1 MKKIHF
7 IAIGGAAMH
16 NLAISL
22 HKNGYKVS
30 GSDDQIFDPARTN
43 LEKYGLLPKEEG
55 WFTEKI
61 NDSLDAVILGMHAR
75 IDNPELI
82 KAKELG
88 LKIYSFPEFIYEHS
102 KDMKRIVVG
111 GSHGKTTITS
121 MILHV
126 MLKCGIDT
134 DFLSGAAVPGV
145 DGNVKLS
152 TTAKYIV
159 IEGDEYLTSPIDL
172 RPKFHIYKPHVAIIS
187 GIAWDHI
194 NVFKTEE
201 DYLKQ
206 FEIFVDLI
214 QQNGKLIFFA
224 QDEKLLQISKNLRAD
239 IEALAYSEP
248 EYSIE
253 NAENILHTTYG
264 DFKLKVFGSHNMQ
277 NIEAARLACN
287 STGIS
292 DEDFY
297 KHISCYEGAY
307 NRLTKIHETEKLTV
321 FRDFAHAP
329 SKVIATVEAVS
340 KQYSDRKVVAC
351 LELHTFSSLNLEFIP
366 QYENSLN
373 KADVSILY
381 FNPKTVEMKKLI
393 SPTAE
398 FIRESFKNQQLE
410 VFTDS
415 VELHKRLYELVNE
428 DLVLLLMSSGN
439 FDNLKFDDL
448 VGKNN

>member
-22 HKNGYKVS
+22 HKNGCQVT
-30 GSDDQIFDPARTN
+30 GSDDQIFDPAKSN
-43 LEKYGLLPKEEG
+43 LLKYGLLPKNEG
-55 WFTEKI
+55 WFPEKI
-61 NDSLDAVILGMHAR
+61 NDSLDAIILGMHAR

-82 KAKELG
+82 KAKDLG

-102 KDMKRIVVG
+102 KDMQRIVVG
-111 GSHGKTTITS
+111 GSHGKTTITG

-134 DFLSGAAVPGV
+134 DFLSGAAVPGI

-152 TTAKYIV
+152 NSAKFIV

-201 DYLKQ
+201 DYVKQ

-214 QQNGKLIFFA
+214 EKDGKLIYFEK
-224 QDEKLLQISKNLRAD
+224 DEKLLQISSNLRSD

-248 EYSIE
+248 KYSIE
-253 NAENILHTTYG
+253 NSENILHTTYG
-264 DFKLKVFGSHNMQ
+264 DFKLKVFGNHNMQ

-287 STGIS
+287 SAGIS

-297 KHISCYEGAY
+297 KYISSYEGAY
-307 NRLTKIHETEKLTV
+307 NRLTKIKDSDNLIV
-321 FRDFAHAP
+321 YRDFAHAP
-329 SKVIATVEAVS
+329 SKVIATVDAVRV
-340 KQYSDRKVVAC
+340 QYPSQKFVAC

-373 KADVSILY
+373 GADVSILY

-393 SPTAE
+393 PPTTD
-398 FIRESFKNQQLE
+398 FIKKSFNNPNLE

-415 VELHKRLYELVNE
+415 MDLHKRLFELANE
-428 DLVLLLMSSGN
+428 RVVLLLMSSGN
-439 FDNLKFDDL
+439 FDNLKFEDL
-448 VGKNN
+448 